1 MAEPKLS
8 ATQLERYA
16 RQLVLDGFGAE
27 AQGALRASSVL
38 VVGAGGLGS
47 PAAMYLAGAGVGTLG
62 IADDDVV
69 ERSNLHR
76 QVLHAEAD
84 VGRPKVDSA
93 ADWVEAHNPD
103 VTVEAHETTVSPAT
117 AEALLSAYD
126 LVVDAS
132 DRVPTRFLV
141 NDTSALV
148 GIPFVHGAV
157 HRFEGQVVAF
167 DPAGGGPC
175 YRCLYPEAPPPE
187 AVPDCAT
194 AGVLGPV
201 PGVVGCLQAAQ
212 AIKLLAGV
220 GEPALGRLL
229 AVDTFRFNVD
239 RIQVRANPSCP
250 VCGPDAS
257 VDSLDDVRYEDRCRV
272 ESAD

>member
-1 MAEPKLS
+1 MADTRLS
-8 ATQLERYA
+8 ADQLERYA
-16 RQLVLDGFGAE
+16 RQLVLEGFGAE
-27 AQGALRASSVL
+27 AQGALRGSSVL

-47 PAAMYLAGAGVGTLG
+47 PAVMYLAGAGVGTLG
-62 IADDDVV
+62 IADDDDV

-76 QVLHAEAD
+76 QVVHGDAD
-84 VGRPKVDSA
+84 VGRPKVASA
-93 ADWVEAHNPD
+93 ADWVAAHNPD
-103 VTVEAHETTVSPAT
+103 VTVETHDVTVDPDN
-117 AEALLSAYD
+117 AEALLSGYD
-126 LVVDAS
+126 LVVDGS

-141 NDTSALV
+141 NDAAALV

-167 DPAGGGPC
+167 DPGDGGPC

-201 PGVVGCLQAAQ
+201 PGIVGCLQAAQ
-212 AIKLLAGV
+212 AIKLLAEV

-239 RIQVRANPSCP
+239 RIQVRANPDCP
-250 VCGPDAS
+250 VCGSDAT
-257 VDSLDDVRYEDRCRV
+257 VDSLDAVRYEDRCRV
-272 ESAD
+272 EPAE